1 MKKILMI
8 MLFGVLY
15 MCAEARPSATDS
27 LIKRLDKA
35 VENSDR
41 YIHTYAKK
49 G

>member
-1 MKKILMI
+1 MKKILLI

-41 YIHTYAKK
+41 YIHIHEE